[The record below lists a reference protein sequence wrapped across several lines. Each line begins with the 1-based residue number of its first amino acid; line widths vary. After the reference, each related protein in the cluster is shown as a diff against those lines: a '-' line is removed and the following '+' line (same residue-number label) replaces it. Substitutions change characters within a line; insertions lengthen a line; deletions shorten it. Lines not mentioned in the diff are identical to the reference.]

1 MRIGL
6 FTDSYLPSIDGCVT
20 SILGQRAELEARGH
34 QVTIFAPGSREAQ
47 AKVRD
52 PNVVFY
58 DAVPWSAYPDY
69 YLPIFP
75 ARVRNKVRE
84 RGIELIHS
92 HGVAMMGLRA
102 VWAAK
107 GLKVPLVTTYHTRVD
122 EGARYVVRGG
132 RPEEILRKL
141 IWVNLRWYFRRS
153 NAVIAPSEAIRRH
166 LLEKGGSSA
175 ANKVVVVPNGVD
187 FERFAHPDAGA
198 IERYHVEDKTL
209 FLMAGRIALEK
220 NLEVLIE
227 AMPRILAQV
236 PDAHFVIAGKGPARQ
251 EYENLVNARGLA
263 DKVTFTGYVTDGE
276 LAGLYRAA
284 TAFVTP
290 SGFETQGMVAIE
302 AMQFG
307 TPVVCANTGGFT
319 DYIRDG
325 VNGYLVQPGSAEAL
339 AQGAFRAVDAPQR
352 LRDAAKRTAMQYSL
366 ATCADRLE
374 ALYAGAMGG
383 AIPRHLEQP
392 LVIPA

>member
-6 FTDSYLPSIDGCVT
+6 FTDSYLPSVDGCVT

-75 ARVRNKVRE
+75 ARVRNRVRE
-84 RGIELIHS
+84 RKLELIHS

-107 GLKVPLVTTYHTRVD
+107 GLKLPLVLTYHTRVD

-132 RPEEILRKL
+132 RPEEVLRKL

-153 NAVIAPSEAIRRH
+153 HAVIAPSEAIRVH
-166 LLEKGGSSA
+166 LQEKGGASLGRC
-175 ANKVVVVPNGVD
+175 VVIPNGVD
-187 FERFAHPDAGA
+187 FARFENPDAGA
-198 IERYHVEDKTL
+198 IERYHLEDKTL

-220 NLEVLIE
+220 NLEVLVE
-227 AMPRILAQV
+227 AMPRILAKI
-236 PDAHFVIAGKGPARQ
+236 PDAHFVIAGKGPARV
-251 EYENLVNARGLA
+251 EYENLVRARGLA
-263 DKVTFTGYVTDGE
+263 EKVTFTGYVTDGE

-284 TAFVTP
+284 HAFLTP
-290 SGFETQGMVAIE
+290 SGFETQGMVALE

-319 DYIRDG
+319 DYVRDG
-325 VNGYLVQPGSAEAL
+325 VNGFLVQPGSAEAL
-339 AQGAFRAVDAPQR
+339 AQGAFRAIESPAR
-352 LRDAAKRTAMQYSL
+352 LRDAAKRTAAQFSL
-366 ATCADRLE
+366 GACADRLE
-374 ALYAGAMGG
+374 ALYEGALGG
-383 AIPRHLEQP
+383 AFPEHLAQP
-392 LVIPA
+392 LAVPA